1 MGVFGCV
8 LIFRRQQPKN
18 KTQLK
23 GEIGLF
29 GGAVMISAG
38 GFLRPP
44 SLRPSCARPLG
55 GPRISSAAR
64 HRLVWLLA

>member
-29 GGAVMISAG
+29 GGVVMISAG
-38 GFLRPP
+38 GF
-44 SLRPSCARPLG
+44 LRPSCARPLG